1 MPRKVDKFFVGQP
14 SNPGGGGL
22 GPLGPLGPS
31 RPLGYFGLPMVNL
44 GKPSLPPNM
53 PYHQL
58 LNYLEYVK
66 DFDQDVHVR
75 SF

>member
-1 MPRKVDKFFVGQP
+1 
-14 SNPGGGGL
+14 
-22 GPLGPLGPS
+22 
-31 RPLGYFGLPMVNL
+31 
-44 GKPSLPPNM
+44 M

-75 SF
+75 SFWGWY